1 MVQKLQQAL
10 KTSSSG
16 TNTSSQMLTPFTGMS
31 FINDCLPQPTLRFS
45 HLLLQSLTIRWHHG
59 SFSEHRCIVF

>member
-1 MVQKLQQAL
+1 MFVINTYRTPPTWQMVQKLQQAL

-31 FINDCLPQPTLRFS
+31 FIN
-45 HLLLQSLTIRWHHG
+45 
-59 SFSEHRCIVF
+59 